1 MGSLLAAILDSSSAS
16 KSERNVTKIV
26 MFESKEEVN
35 KAIMDLKLFED
46 MDGIDLK
53 KNSPEEVEDS
63 EEITSQIFPEHDAMT
78 DRFCK
83 TLYYGKQPASD
94 RPSLA
99 FTNIA
104 VDEFTNVGL
113 DALGEKLGRL
123 DMTRAADI
131 TRSACA
137 GPNFLVLA
145 LLYLDKLRKRNP
157 DYLTTVSSADLFLV
171 SLMVASKFLHDDGE
185 EDEVFND
192 EWASSGGIDTKELN
206 RLEVKFLAA
215 MDWRIFV
222 DDAEFQTTLSRL
234 EADIALREV
243 TARDGDATYSDLTV
257 LGSGEQAA
265 HMLSLL
271 AQAAIKVTA
280 VCLTTYAAGILT
292 LLGTAAAL
300 SRTPLGAAQV
310 SSSVRTLASAFNG
323 LEEQQVGVHQV
334 PDDNNTREELRSLSH
349 ADLVTASLLVT
360 TLTSA
365 PLTGDPLDAEEEEE
379 EQHRQQMN
387 RTRALW
393 LSEHSNAPPAYAP
406 DRSPW
411 AELPS
416 APGTYSL
423 PVYRDRPETV
433 TNHGPALPPLLSEA
447 WRGSEAWREER
458 AALHQLGLQAPK
470 PGLQYRGRCPVLR
483 WGSTTLRWGSVGAWP
498 LLLTPG

>member
-1 MGSLLAAILDSSSAS
+1 MN
-16 KSERNVTKIV
+16 E
-26 MFESKEEVN
+26 KEEVK
-35 KAIMDLKLFED
+35 KAVMELKMFGSIADLE
-46 MDGIDLK
+46 
-53 KNSPEEVEDS
+53 NPPENALDEPGDD
-63 EEITSQIFPEHDAMT
+63 IQPQIFPEHDELYERYRKTLNYSKLPVT
-78 DRFCK
+78 DR
-83 TLYYGKQPASD
+83 S
-94 RPSLA
+94 SLPL
-99 FTNIA
+99 TQLA
-104 VDEFTNVGL
+104 VETFTNVGL
-113 DALGEKLGRL
+113 DALGDSQGRL
-123 DMTRAADI
+123 DVGRAGEMTR
-131 TRSACA
+131 TACV
-137 GPNFLVLA
+137 GPSSLVLA
-145 LLYLDKLRKRNP
+145 LLYLERLRRRNP

-222 DDAEFQTTLSRL
+222 DDTEFQTTLSRL
-234 EADIALREV
+234 EADIAIREV
-243 TARDGDATYSDLTV
+243 TARDGDATYSDLSV

-300 SRTPLGAAQV
+300 SRTPLGPAQV

-323 LEEQQVGVHQV
+323 LDEQEVGVHQV
-334 PDDNNTREELRSLSH
+334 PDDNNNTRDELRSLSH
-349 ADLVTASLLVT
+349 ADLVTASLLVA
-360 TLTSA
+360 TLTSS
-365 PLTGDPLDAEEEEE
+365 PLTGDHLDDEEEEE
-379 EQHRQQMN
+379 EQHRQQLN

-416 APGTYSL
+416 APGTYSI
-423 PVYRDRPETV
+423 PVYRDRPDTV

-458 AALHQLGLQAPK
+458 AALHQLGLHAPK

-483 WGSTTLRWGSVGAWP
+483 WGSTTLRWGSVAAWP

>member
-1 MGSLLAAILDSSSAS
+1 MGSLMGAILDSSSAS

-26 MFESKEEVN
+26 MFESKEEAN

-123 DMTRAADI
+123 DMSRAADI
-131 TRSACA
+131 TRNACA
-137 GPNFLVLA
+137 GPNSLVLA

-206 RLEVKFLAA
+206 RLELSFLSAL
-215 MDWRIFV
+215 DWRV
-222 DDAEFQTTLSRL
+222 YVTNQEFQTTLCRL
-234 EADIALREV
+234 EADIAIREV

-292 LLGTAAAL
+292 LLGIAAAL
-300 SRTPLGAAQV
+300 SCTPLGPAQV
-310 SSSVRTLASAFNG
+310 SSSVRTLASAFTG
-323 LEEQQVGVHQV
+323 LQEQEVGVHQV

-349 ADLVTASLLVT
+349 TDLVTASLLVA

-365 PLTGDPLDAEEEEE
+365 PPT
-379 EQHRQQMN
+379 
-387 RTRALW
+387 
-393 LSEHSNAPPAYAP
+393 
-406 DRSPW
+406 
-411 AELPS
+411 
-416 APGTYSL
+416 
-423 PVYRDRPETV
+423 
-433 TNHGPALPPLLSEA
+433 
-447 WRGSEAWREER
+447 
-458 AALHQLGLQAPK
+458 
-470 PGLQYRGRCPVLR
+470 
-483 WGSTTLRWGSVGAWP
+483 
-498 LLLTPG
+498 

>member
-1 MGSLLAAILDSSSAS
+1 MGAAEEGAAD
-16 KSERNVTKIV
+16 ERPCLT
-26 MFESKEEVN
+26 MFESKEEVERTML
-35 KAIMDLKLFED
+35 ALKIFPNIDQVVEAEQED
-46 MDGIDLK
+46 
-53 KNSPEEVEDS
+53 PETD
-63 EEITSQIFPEHDAMT
+63 EEEYAPQVFPEHTAAET
-78 DRFCK
+78 RY
-83 TLYYGKQPASD
+83 TRSLYYGALPATD
-94 RPSLA
+94 RPSLPL
-99 FTNIA
+99 TRLA
-104 VDEFTNVGL
+104 VDQFTSSGL
-113 DALGEKLGRL
+113 DALGQKLGRL
-123 DMTRAADI
+123 DMARAADI
-131 TRSACA
+131 SRQACA
-137 GPNFLVLA
+137 GPNSLVLA
-145 LLYLDKLRKRNP
+145 LLYLERLRRRNP

-222 DDAEFQTTLSRL
+222 DDAEFQTTLCRL
-234 EADIALREV
+234 EADIAIREV
-243 TARDGDATYSDLTV
+243 ADRDGDATYSDLTV

-300 SRTPLGAAQV
+300 SRTPLGPAQV

-323 LEEQQVGVHQV
+323 LEEQEVGVHQV
-334 PDDNNTREELRSLSH
+334 PDDNNNTRDELRSLSH
-349 ADLVTASLLVT
+349 ADLVTASLLVA

-365 PLTGDPLDAEEEEE
+365 PLTGDHLDEEEEEE

-393 LSEHSNAPPAYAP
+393 LSEHSNAPPAYEYAP
-406 DRSPW
+406 ERSPW
-411 AELPS
+411 AELAGS
-416 APGTYSL
+416 APGTYSM

-447 WRGSEAWREER
+447 WRGGDAWREER

-470 PGLQYRGRCPVLR
+470 PGLQHYSGRCPVLR

>member
-1 MGSLLAAILDSSSAS
+1 MGTAGEAATDEQVL
-16 KSERNVTKIV
+16 N
-26 MFESKEEVN
+26 MFESKEEVERTML
-35 KAIMDLKLFED
+35 ALKIFPDIGHVGDVEQ
-46 MDGIDLK
+46 
-53 KNSPEEVEDS
+53 EEPDTD
-63 EEITSQIFPEHDAMT
+63 EEEYAPQVFPEHT
-78 DRFCK
+78 ESETRY
-83 TLYYGKQPASD
+83 TRSLYYGVLPATD
-94 RPSLA
+94 RPSLPL
-99 FTNIA
+99 TRLA
-104 VDEFTNVGL
+104 VDQFTSSGL
-113 DALGEKLGRL
+113 DALGQKLGRL
-123 DMTRAADI
+123 DMARAADI
-131 TRSACA
+131 SRQACA
-137 GPNFLVLA
+137 GPNSLVLA
-145 LLYLDKLRKRNP
+145 LLYLERLRRRNP

-222 DDAEFQTTLSRL
+222 DDTEFQTTLIRL
-234 EADIALREV
+234 EADIAIREV
-243 TARDGDATYSDLTV
+243 TDRDGDATYSDLSV

-300 SRTPLGAAQV
+300 SRTPLGPAQV

-323 LEEQQVGVHQV
+323 LDEQEVGVHQV
-334 PDDNNTREELRSLSH
+334 PDDNNTRDELRTLSH
-349 ADLVTASLLVT
+349 ADLVTASLLVA

-365 PLTGDPLDAEEEEE
+365 PLTGDHSDDEEEEE
-379 EQHRQQMN
+379 EQQQLN

-393 LSEHSNAPPAYAP
+393 LSELSNAPPTNAP

-416 APGTYSL
+416 APGTYSM
-423 PVYRDRPETV
+423 PIYRDRPDTV
-433 TNHGPALPPLLSEA
+433 TNHGPALPPLLSQA

-458 AALHQLGLQAPK
+458 SALHQLGLQAPK

-483 WGSTTLRWGSVGAWP
+483 WGSTTLRWGSVAAWP

>member
-1 MGSLLAAILDSSSAS
+1 MGMLVAAEEGAADETPCL
-16 KSERNVTKIV
+16 T
-26 MFESKEEVN
+26 MFESKEDVERTML
-35 KAIMDLKLFED
+35 ALKIFPDIGHVGDVE
-46 MDGIDLK
+46 K
-53 KNSPEEVEDS
+53 EEPDTD
-63 EEITSQIFPEHDAMT
+63 EEEYAPQVFPEHT
-78 DRFCK
+78 ESETRY
-83 TLYYGKQPASD
+83 TRSLYYGVLPATD
-94 RPSLA
+94 RPSLPL
-99 FTNIA
+99 TRLA
-104 VDEFTNVGL
+104 VDQFTSSGL
-113 DALGEKLGRL
+113 DALGQKLGRL
-123 DMTRAADI
+123 DMARAADI
-131 TRSACA
+131 SRQACA
-137 GPNFLVLA
+137 GPNSLVLA
-145 LLYLDKLRKRNP
+145 LLYLERLRRRNP

-192 EWASSGGIDTKELN
+192 EWASSAGIDTKELN

-222 DDAEFQTTLSRL
+222 DDAEFQTTLCRL
-234 EADIALREV
+234 EADIAIREV
-243 TARDGDATYSDLTV
+243 ADRDGDATYSDLSV

-300 SRTPLGAAQV
+300 SRTPLGPAQG

-323 LEEQQVGVHQV
+323 LDEQEVGVHQV
-334 PDDNNTREELRSLSH
+334 PDDNNTRDELRTLSH

-365 PLTGDPLDAEEEEE
+365 PLTGDPLDDEEEEE

-393 LSEHSNAPPAYAP
+393 LSEHSNGRPAFTP

-416 APGTYSL
+416 APGTYSM
-423 PVYRDRPETV
+423 PVYRDRPDTV

-447 WRGSEAWREER
+447 WRGGEAWREER
-458 AALHQLGLQAPK
+458 AALHHLGLQAPQAD
-470 PGLQYRGRCPVLR
+470 LHHRGRCPVLR
-483 WGSTTLRWGSVGAWP
+483 WGSTTLKWGSVAAWP

>member
-1 MGSLLAAILDSSSAS
+1 MDQFTSS
-16 KSERNVTKIV
+16 
-26 MFESKEEVN
+26 
-35 KAIMDLKLFED
+35 
-46 MDGIDLK
+46 
-53 KNSPEEVEDS
+53 
-63 EEITSQIFPEHDAMT
+63 
-78 DRFCK
+78 
-83 TLYYGKQPASD
+83 
-94 RPSLA
+94 
-99 FTNIA
+99 
-104 VDEFTNVGL
+104 GL
-113 DALGEKLGRL
+113 DALGQKLGRL
-123 DMTRAADI
+123 DMARAADI
-131 TRSACA
+131 SRQACA
-137 GPNFLVLA
+137 GENFLLTSSNSHLIIPFSGPNSLVLA
-145 LLYLDKLRKRNP
+145 LLYLERLRRRNP

-222 DDAEFQTTLSRL
+222 DDAEFQTTLCRL
-234 EADIALREV
+234 EADIAIREV
-243 TARDGDATYSDLTV
+243 TDRDGDATYSDLTV

-300 SRTPLGAAQV
+300 SRTPLGPAQV

-323 LEEQQVGVHQV
+323 LEEQEVGVHQV
-334 PDDNNTREELRSLSH
+334 PDDNNNTRDELRSLSH
-349 ADLVTASLLVT
+349 ADLVTASLLVA

-365 PLTGDPLDAEEEEE
+365 PLTGDHLDNEEEEE

-416 APGTYSL
+416 APGTYSM
-423 PVYRDRPETV
+423 PVYRDRPDTV

-447 WRGSEAWREER
+447 WRGGEAWREER

-483 WGSTTLRWGSVGAWP
+483 WGSTTLRWGSVAAWP

>member
-1 MGSLLAAILDSSSAS
+1 MGLLGRRETDEQVL
-16 KSERNVTKIV
+16 N
-26 MFESKEEVN
+26 MFESKEEVERTML
-35 KAIMDLKLFED
+35 ALKIFPDIGNMGDVEQ
-46 MDGIDLK
+46 
-53 KNSPEEVEDS
+53 EEPDTD
-63 EEITSQIFPEHDAMT
+63 EEEYAPQVFPEHT
-78 DRFCK
+78 ESETRY
-83 TLYYGKQPASD
+83 TRSLYYGVLPATD
-94 RPSLA
+94 RPSLPL
-99 FTNIA
+99 TRLA
-104 VDEFTNVGL
+104 VDQFTSSGL
-113 DALGEKLGRL
+113 DALGQKLGRL
-123 DMTRAADI
+123 DMARAADI
-131 TRSACA
+131 SRQACV
-137 GPNFLVLA
+137 GPSSLVLA
-145 LLYLDKLRKRNP
+145 LLYLERLRRRNP

-222 DDAEFQTTLSRL
+222 DDAEFQTTLCRL
-234 EADIALREV
+234 EADIAIREV
-243 TARDGDATYSDLTV
+243 ADRDGDATYSDLTV

-300 SRTPLGAAQV
+300 SRTPLGPAQV

-323 LEEQQVGVHQV
+323 LDEQEVGVHQV
-334 PDDNNTREELRSLSH
+334 PDDNNTRDELRTLSH

-365 PLTGDPLDAEEEEE
+365 PLTGDPLDDEEEEE
-379 EQHRQQMN
+379 EQHRQQLN

-393 LSEHSNAPPAYAP
+393 LSEHSNGRPAFTP

-416 APGTYSL
+416 APGTYSI
-423 PVYRDRPETV
+423 PVYRDRPDTV

-458 AALHQLGLQAPK
+458 AALHQLGLHAPK

-483 WGSTTLRWGSVGAWP
+483 WGSTTLRWGSVAAWP

>member
-1 MGSLLAAILDSSSAS
+1 MGAAEEGAAD
-16 KSERNVTKIV
+16 ERPCLT
-26 MFESKEEVN
+26 MFESKEEVERTML
-35 KAIMDLKLFED
+35 ALKIFPDIDQVVEAEQED
-46 MDGIDLK
+46 
-53 KNSPEEVEDS
+53 PETD
-63 EEITSQIFPEHDAMT
+63 EEEYAPQVFPEHTAAET
-78 DRFCK
+78 RY
-83 TLYYGKQPASD
+83 TRSLYYG
-94 RPSLA
+94 
-99 FTNIA
+99 
-104 VDEFTNVGL
+104 
-113 DALGEKLGRL
+113 ALP
-123 DMTRAADI
+123 ADI
-131 TRSACA
+131 SRQACA
-137 GPNFLVLA
+137 GPNSLVLA
-145 LLYLDKLRKRNP
+145 LLYLERLRRRNP

-222 DDAEFQTTLSRL
+222 DEAEFQTTLCRL
-234 EADIALREV
+234 EADIAIREV
-243 TARDGDATYSDLTV
+243 ADRDGDATYSDLTV

-300 SRTPLGAAQV
+300 SRTPLGPAQV

-323 LEEQQVGVHQV
+323 LEEQEVGVHQV
-334 PDDNNTREELRSLSH
+334 PDDSNNTRDELRSLSH
-349 ADLVTASLLVT
+349 ADLVTASLLVA

-365 PLTGDPLDAEEEEE
+365 PLTGDHLDDEEEEE

-393 LSEHSNAPPAYAP
+393 LAEHSNAPPAYAP

-416 APGTYSL
+416 APGTYSM

-483 WGSTTLRWGSVGAWP
+483 WGSTTLRWGSVAAWP

>member
-1 MGSLLAAILDSSSAS
+1 MLVAAEEGATD
-16 KSERNVTKIV
+16 ERPCLT
-26 MFESKEEVN
+26 MFESKEEVERTML
-35 KAIMDLKLFED
+35 ALK
-46 MDGIDLK
+46 
-53 KNSPEEVEDS
+53 
-63 EEITSQIFPEHDAMT
+63 IFPDIHQVVEAEQDDPDT
-78 DRFCK
+78 DEEEYAPQVFPDHTAAETRY
-83 TLYYGKQPASD
+83 TRSLYYGALPATD
-94 RPSLA
+94 RPSLPL
-99 FTNIA
+99 TRLA
-104 VDEFTNVGL
+104 VDQFTSSGL
-113 DALGEKLGRL
+113 DALGQKLGRL
-123 DMTRAADI
+123 DMARAADI
-131 TRSACA
+131 SRQACA
-137 GPNFLVLA
+137 GPNSLVLA
-145 LLYLDKLRKRNP
+145 LLYLERLRRRNP

-206 RLEVKFLAA
+206 RLEAKFLAA

-222 DDAEFQTTLSRL
+222 DDAEFQTTLCRL
-234 EADIALREV
+234 EADIAIREV

-265 HMLSLL
+265 HMLSIL

-300 SRTPLGAAQV
+300 SRTPLGPAQV
-310 SSSVRTLASAFNG
+310 SNSVRTLASAFTG
-323 LEEQQVGVHQV
+323 LEEQEVGVHQV
-334 PDDNNTREELRSLSH
+334 PDDNNTRDEMRTLSH

-365 PLTGDPLDAEEEEE
+365 PLTGDPLDDEEEEE

-393 LSEHSNAPPAYAP
+393 LSEHSNGRPAFTP

-416 APGTYSL
+416 APGTYSM

-447 WRGSEAWREER
+447 WRGAEAWREDR
-458 AALHQLGLQAPK
+458 AALHHLGLQAPQAD
-470 PGLQYRGRCPVLR
+470 LRHRGRCPVLR

>member
-1 MGSLLAAILDSSSAS
+1 
-16 KSERNVTKIV
+16 
-26 MFESKEEVN
+26 
-35 KAIMDLKLFED
+35 
-46 MDGIDLK
+46 
-53 KNSPEEVEDS
+53 
-63 EEITSQIFPEHDAMT
+63 MT
-78 DRFCK
+78 LPLTR
-83 TLYYGKQPASD
+83 L
-94 RPSLA
+94 
-99 FTNIA
+99 A
-104 VDEFTNVGL
+104 VDQFTSSGL
-113 DALGEKLGRL
+113 DALGQKLGRL
-123 DMTRAADI
+123 DMARAADI
-131 TRSACA
+131 SRQACA
-137 GPNFLVLA
+137 GEKFVLTSSNSHLIIPFSGPNSLVLA
-145 LLYLDKLRKRNP
+145 LLYLERLRRRNP

-222 DDAEFQTTLSRL
+222 DDAEFQTTLCRL
-234 EADIALREV
+234 EADIAIREV
-243 TARDGDATYSDLTV
+243 TDRDGDATYSDLTV

-300 SRTPLGAAQV
+300 SRTPLGPAQV

-323 LEEQQVGVHQV
+323 LEEQEVGVHQV
-334 PDDNNTREELRSLSH
+334 PDDNNNTRDELRSLSH
-349 ADLVTASLLVT
+349 ADLVTASLLVA

-365 PLTGDPLDAEEEEE
+365 PLTGDHLDNEEEEE

-416 APGTYSL
+416 APGTYSM
-423 PVYRDRPETV
+423 PVYRDRPDTV

-447 WRGSEAWREER
+447 WRGGEAWREER

-483 WGSTTLRWGSVGAWP
+483 WGSTTLRWGSVAAWP

>member
-63 EEITSQIFPEHDAMT
+63 EEITSQIFPEHEVMT

-94 RPSLA
+94 RPSLPL
-99 FTNIA
+99 TRLA
-104 VDEFTNVGL
+104 VDQFTSSGL
-113 DALGEKLGRL
+113 DALGQKLGRL
-123 DMTRAADI
+123 DMARAADI

-137 GPNFLVLA
+137 GPNSLVLA
-145 LLYLDKLRKRNP
+145 LLYLERLRRRNP

-300 SRTPLGAAQV
+300 SRTPLGPVQV

-323 LEEQQVGVHQV
+323 LEEQEVGVHQV
-334 PDDNNTREELRSLSH
+334 PDDNNTREEMRSLSH

-360 TLTSA
+360 PLTSA
-365 PLTGDPLDAEEEEE
+365 PLTGPDPLDDEEEEE
-379 EQHRQQMN
+379 EQ
-387 RTRALW
+387 
-393 LSEHSNAPPAYAP
+393 
-406 DRSPW
+406 D
-411 AELPS
+411 
-416 APGTYSL
+416 
-423 PVYRDRPETV
+423 
-433 TNHGPALPPLLSEA
+433 
-447 WRGSEAWREER
+447 
-458 AALHQLGLQAPK
+458 
-470 PGLQYRGRCPVLR
+470 
-483 WGSTTLRWGSVGAWP
+483 
-498 LLLTPG
+498 

>member
-1 MGSLLAAILDSSSAS
+1 MGTAGEAATDEQVL
-16 KSERNVTKIV
+16 N
-26 MFESKEEVN
+26 MFESKEEVERTML
-35 KAIMDLKLFED
+35 ALKIFPD
-46 MDGIDLK
+46 MGHVGDVEQKEPDTD
-53 KNSPEEVEDS
+53 EEEYAPQV
-63 EEITSQIFPEHDAMT
+63 FPEHT
-78 DRFCK
+78 ESETRYTRSLC
-83 TLYYGKQPASD
+83 YGVLPATD
-94 RPSLA
+94 RPSLPL
-99 FTNIA
+99 TRLA
-104 VDEFTNVGL
+104 VDQFTSSGL
-113 DALGEKLGRL
+113 DALGQKLGRL
-123 DMTRAADI
+123 DMARAADI
-131 TRSACA
+131 SRQACA
-137 GPNFLVLA
+137 GPNSLVLA
-145 LLYLDKLRKRNP
+145 LLYLERLRRRNP
-157 DYLTTVSSADLFLV
+157 DSPPTVSSADLFLV

-222 DDAEFQTTLSRL
+222 DDTEFQTTLIRL
-234 EADIALREV
+234 EADIAIREV
-243 TARDGDATYSDLTV
+243 TARDGDATYSDLSV

-300 SRTPLGAAQV
+300 SRTPLGPAQV

-323 LEEQQVGVHQV
+323 LEEQEVGVHQV
-334 PDDNNTREELRSLSH
+334 PDDNNTRDELRTLSH

-365 PLTGDPLDAEEEEE
+365 PLTGDPLDDEEEEE
-379 EQHRQQMN
+379 EQQQLN

-393 LSEHSNAPPAYAP
+393 LSELSNAPPTNAP

-416 APGTYSL
+416 APGTYSM
-423 PVYRDRPETV
+423 PIYRDRPDTV
-433 TNHGPALPPLLSEA
+433 TNHGPALPPLLSQA

-458 AALHQLGLQAPK
+458 SALHQLGLQAPK

-483 WGSTTLRWGSVGAWP
+483 WGSTTLRWGSVAAWP

>member
-1 MGSLLAAILDSSSAS
+1 MGAAEEGAAD
-16 KSERNVTKIV
+16 ERPCLT
-26 MFESKEEVN
+26 MFESKEEVERTML
-35 KAIMDLKLFED
+35 ALKIFPNIDQVVEAEQED
-46 MDGIDLK
+46 
-53 KNSPEEVEDS
+53 PETD
-63 EEITSQIFPEHDAMT
+63 EEEYAPQVFPEHTAAET
-78 DRFCK
+78 RY
-83 TLYYGKQPASD
+83 TRSLYYGALPATD
-94 RPSLA
+94 RPSLPL
-99 FTNIA
+99 TRLA
-104 VDEFTNVGL
+104 VDQFTSSGL
-113 DALGEKLGRL
+113 DALGQKLGRL
-123 DMTRAADI
+123 DMARAADI
-131 TRSACA
+131 SRQACA
-137 GPNFLVLA
+137 GPNSLVLA
-145 LLYLDKLRKRNP
+145 LLYLERLRRRNP
-157 DYLTTVSSADLFLV
+157 DYLTTVSSADLFVV

-222 DDAEFQTTLSRL
+222 DDAEFQTTLCRL
-234 EADIALREV
+234 EADIAIREV
-243 TARDGDATYSDLTV
+243 AARDGDATYSDLTV

-300 SRTPLGAAQV
+300 SRTPLGPAQV

-323 LEEQQVGVHQV
+323 LEE
-334 PDDNNTREELRSLSH
+334 
-349 ADLVTASLLVT
+349 
-360 TLTSA
+360 
-365 PLTGDPLDAEEEEE
+365 EEE
-379 EQHRQQMN
+379 EQRRQQMN

-416 APGTYSL
+416 APGTYSM
-423 PVYRDRPETV
+423 PVYRDRPDTV

-447 WRGSEAWREER
+447 WRGGEAWREER

-483 WGSTTLRWGSVGAWP
+483 WGSTTLRWGSVAAWP

>member
-1 MGSLLAAILDSSSAS
+1 LVAAEEGSSTD
-16 KSERNVTKIV
+16 ERQCLS
-26 MFESKEEVN
+26 MFESKEEVERTML
-35 KAIMDLKLFED
+35 ALKIFPD
-46 MDGIDLK
+46 IDHVVGEAEQDE
-53 KNSPEEVEDS
+53 PDTDEEEYAPQV
-63 EEITSQIFPEHDAMT
+63 FPEHTAAET
-78 DRFCK
+78 RY
-83 TLYYGKQPASD
+83 TRSLYYGALPATD
-94 RPSLA
+94 RPSLPL
-99 FTNIA
+99 TRLA
-104 VDEFTNVGL
+104 VDQFTSSGL
-113 DALGEKLGRL
+113 DALGQKLGRL
-123 DMTRAADI
+123 DMARAADI
-131 TRSACA
+131 SRQACA
-137 GPNFLVLA
+137 GPNSLVLA
-145 LLYLDKLRKRNP
+145 LLYLERLRRRNP

-222 DDAEFQTTLSRL
+222 DDAEFQTTLCRL
-234 EADIALREV
+234 EADIAIREV

-265 HMLSLL
+265 HMLSIL

-300 SRTPLGAAQV
+300 SRTPLGPAQV
-310 SSSVRTLASAFNG
+310 SNSVRTLASAFTG
-323 LEEQQVGVHQV
+323 LEEQEVGVHQV
-334 PDDNNTREELRSLSH
+334 PDDNNTRDELRTLSH
-349 ADLVTASLLVT
+349 ADLLTASLLVT

-365 PLTGDPLDAEEEEE
+365 PLTGDPLDDEEEKE

-393 LSEHSNAPPAYAP
+393 LSENSNGQPAYEYAP
-406 DRSPW
+406 ERSPW
-411 AELPS
+411 ADLAGS
-416 APGTYSL
+416 APGTYSM
-423 PVYRDRPETV
+423 PTYRDRPDTV

-447 WRGSEAWREER
+447 WRGGDAWREER

-470 PGLQYRGRCPVLR
+470 PGLQHYSGRCPVLR

-498 LLLTPG
+498 LLLTPSG

>member
-1 MGSLLAAILDSSSAS
+1 MG
-16 KSERNVTKIV
+16 
-26 MFESKEEVN
+26 
-35 KAIMDLKLFED
+35 
-46 MDGIDLK
+46 
-53 KNSPEEVEDS
+53 EEVERTMLALKIFPDINIEAEAEQDDPDTD
-63 EEITSQIFPEHDAMT
+63 EEEYAPQVFPEHTAAET
-78 DRFCK
+78 RY
-83 TLYYGKQPASD
+83 TRSLYYGALPATD
-94 RPSLA
+94 RPSLPL
-99 FTNIA
+99 TKLA
-104 VDEFTNVGL
+104 VDQFTSSGL
-113 DALGEKLGRL
+113 DALGQKLGRL
-123 DMTRAADI
+123 DMARAADI
-131 TRSACA
+131 SRQACA
-137 GPNFLVLA
+137 GPNSLVLA
-145 LLYLDKLRKRNP
+145 LLYLERLRRRNP

-222 DDAEFQTTLSRL
+222 DDAEFQTTLCRL
-234 EADIALREV
+234 EADIAIREV

-265 HMLSLL
+265 HMLSIL

-300 SRTPLGAAQV
+300 SRTPLGPAQV
-310 SSSVRTLASAFNG
+310 SNSVRTLASAFTG
-323 LEEQQVGVHQV
+323 LEEQEVGVHQV
-334 PDDNNTREELRSLSH
+334 PDDTRDELRTLSH
-349 ADLVTASLLVT
+349 ADLLTASLLVT

-365 PLTGDPLDAEEEEE
+365 PLTGDPLDDEEEKE

-393 LSEHSNAPPAYAP
+393 LSENSNGQPAYEYAP

-411 AELPS
+411 AELAGS
-416 APGTYSL
+416 APGTYSM

-433 TNHGPALPPLLSEA
+433 TNHGPPLPPLLSEA
-447 WRGSEAWREER
+447 WRGGEAWREER
-458 AALHQLGLQAPK
+458 AALHQLGLQAPLK
-470 PGLQYRGRCPVLR
+470 PGLQYGGRCPVLR
-483 WGSTTLRWGSVGAWP
+483 WGSTTLRWGSLGAWP